1 VTNCKG
7 HFFGYIKQ
15 VVKDMISCNENKAF
29 IFNQPIFDKNMLLN
43 VDVLWITSFATIK
56 IMGVDP
62 QKAKP
67 RDFGVGIMH
76 LSFHIKIIV

>member
-1 VTNCKG
+1 MTNCKG

-15 VVKDMISCNENKAF
+15 VVKDMISRNENKAF
-29 IFNQPIFDKNMLLN
+29 IFNQPIFDKNMLLS
-43 VDVLWITSFATIK
+43 VDVLWITSFA

-67 RDFGVGIMH
+67 MDFGVGIMH

>member
-15 VVKDMISCNENKAF
+15 VVKDMISRNENKAF
-29 IFNQPIFDKNMLLN
+29 IFNQPIFGKNMLLS
-43 VDVLWITSFATIK
+43 VVVLWISSFATIK
-56 IMGVDP
+56 IMGVDT

-76 LSFHIKIIV
+76 VGFHTKIIV